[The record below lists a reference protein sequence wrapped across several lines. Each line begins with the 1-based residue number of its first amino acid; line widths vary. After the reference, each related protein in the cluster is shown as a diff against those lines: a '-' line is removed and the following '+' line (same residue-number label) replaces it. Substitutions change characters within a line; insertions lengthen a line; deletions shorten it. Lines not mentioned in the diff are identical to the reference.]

1 MRKNFYVLRPKLMDE
16 TKQPD
21 FFSELGRELKELW
34 QSGKDE
40 WHRLTI
46 STRNS
51 LRHMRGEKY
60 DYVLIPIGG
69 PMPERQEAPR
79 SFIERQLPLPPP
91 AFNMETLNRWV
102 NHILDADNV
111 GGVLFVFRGFACGSA
126 TLQSI
131 RQIMLRLKEGGKD
144 VVVFTPFLNVPH
156 YFVASA
162 ADKIIVPPG
171 TQFDVLGLRMETL
184 FLKDALQQ
192 VGVEAEVVQI
202 SPYKTGANMFGKSE
216 ITPEQT
222 EQMNWLLDDMF
233 DMLTA
238 AMAEGRQ
245 MTQAEFKLLVDAAPM
260 FAQEALEAGLVDA
273 IGYED
278 ELAFLLAKVEE
289 EAVEEGDETAVP
301 DPSNKAANEE
311 PEEKSDEK
319 KPKARIAK
327 YSKIAK
333 QLTEKPRPRIKKQI
347 GVVSLEGAIMMGS
360 SQTPPIDL
368 PIPFVGGETAGEAT
382 LVSQLRRVEEEN
394 DLAALI
400 FHVDSPGGDALAS
413 DLIGREI
420 ERISQKIPVV
430 VYMGNTAAS
439 GGYYVSAYAKH
450 IVCQPTTI
458 TGSIGVFMVRPHTE
472 GLYEKLHINR
482 TTLQRGKHANLYSD
496 TAPLTDDERQVLWD
510 GVVQS
515 YTQFKQVVAN
525 GRSLP
530 IDDLDP
536 ICEGRVWT
544 GRQALEHGLV
554 DSLGDFTTAV
564 HKAAELAKLPCDAV
578 HHIPV
583 VNIYPKDGY
592 RIPKP
597 FEAAEALVQIVVG
610 EKLRVLYG
618 RSLMMMPQTIKFW

>member
-1 MRKNFYVLRPKLMDE
+1 MDE
-16 TKQPD
+16 IKQPD
-21 FFSELGRELKELW
+21 FFSELARELKELW
-34 QSGKDE
+34 QSSKDE
-40 WHRLTI
+40 WHRLTV

-51 LRHMRGEKY
+51 LRQMRGDKY
-60 DYVLIPIGG
+60 DYVIIPIGG
-69 PMPERQEAPR
+69 PMPERQEPPR
-79 SFIERQLPLPPP
+79 SFIERQLPLPQP
-91 AFNMETLNRWV
+91 AFNLETLNQWV

-111 GGVLFVFRGFACGSA
+111 DGVLFVFRGFSCGTA

-131 RQIMLRLKEGGKD
+131 RQTMLRLKAGGKN

-162 ADKIIVPPG
+162 ADQIIVPP
-171 TQFDVLGLRMETL
+171 TAQFDVLGLRMETL

-192 VGVEAEVVQI
+192 IGIEAEVVQI

-233 DMLTA
+233 DMLTT

-245 MTQAEFKLLVDAAPM
+245 MTQAEFKLLIDAAPM
-260 FAQEALEAGLVDA
+260 FAQEAMAAGLVDA

-278 ELAFLLAKVEE
+278 ELAFLLAKDEESETEVVAEDTSTLSRDRRSHVEGAVSDPSAEE
-289 EAVEEGDETAVP
+289 E
-301 DPSNKAANEE
+301 K
-311 PEEKSDEK
+311 EKSDEK
-319 KPKARIAK
+319 KAKAHLAQ
-327 YSKIAK
+327 YSKVAK
-333 QLTEKPRPRIKKQI
+333 HLTEKTYPHVKKQI

-368 PIPFVGGETAGEAT
+368 PIPLIGGATAGEAT
-382 LVSQLRRVEEEN
+382 LVGQLRRAEERD

-413 DLIGREI
+413 DLIGREV

-458 TGSIGVFMVRPHTE
+458 TGSIGVFMVRPHTQ
-472 GLYEKLHINR
+472 GLYEKLHVNR
-482 TTLQRGKHANLYSD
+482 TTLQRGKHANLYTD
-496 TAPLTDDERQVLWD
+496 TAPLTDEERQILWD
-510 GVVQS
+510 GVVKS
-515 YTQFKQVVAN
+515 YIQFKQVVAN

-536 ICEGRVWT
+536 ICEGRIWT
-544 GRQALEHGLV
+544 GRQALQHGLV

-564 HKAAELAKLPCDAV
+564 QKAAELAELPCDDV
-578 HHIPV
+578 HHISV

-592 RIPKP
+592 RVPKA
-597 FEAAEALVQIVVG
+597 FEAAETLLQTLVG
-610 EKLRVLYG
+610 DKLQAVYG
-618 RSLMMMPQTIKFW
+618 RSLMMMPQTFKFW

>member
-1 MRKNFYVLRPKLMDE
+1 MNE

-21 FFSELGRELKELW
+21 FFSELARELKEVW
-34 QSGKDE
+34 QNSRDE

-46 STRNS
+46 SLRNS

-60 DYVLIPIGG
+60 DYVIIPIGG

-111 GGVLFVFRGFACGSA
+111 GGVIFVFRGFMCGSA

-131 RQIMLRLKEGGKD
+131 RQLILRLKEGGKD

-162 ADKIIVPPG
+162 ADKIVVPPG

-245 MTQAEFKLLVDAAPM
+245 MTQAEFTLLIDAAPM
-260 FAQEALEAGLVDA
+260 FAQEAVQAGLVDA

-278 ELAFLLAKVEE
+278 ELAFLLVKEE
-289 EAVEEGDETAVP
+289 EPDMEDNVETPRRGVSTDEASQP
-301 DPSNKAANEE
+301 AEE
-311 PEEKSDEK
+311 VGETEKSNGK

-327 YSKIAK
+327 YSKAAK
-333 QLTEKPRPRIKKQI
+333 HLTEKPHPRIKKQI

-368 PIPFVGGETAGEAT
+368 PIPILGGVTAGEAT
-382 LVSQLRRVEEEN
+382 LVSQLRRAEEEH

-420 ERISQKIPVV
+420 ERISQKMPVV

-458 TGSIGVFMVRPHTE
+458 TGSIGVFMVRPHTQ
-472 GLYEKLHINR
+472 GLFDKLHVYR
-482 TTLQRGKHANLYSD
+482 TMLQRGKHANLYSD
-496 TAPLTDDERQVLWD
+496 FAPLSAEERQILWD

-525 GRSLP
+525 GRSLA
-530 IDDLDP
+530 IDELDP

-544 GRQALEHGLV
+544 GRQALERGLV
-554 DSLGDFTTAV
+554 DSMGDFTTAV
-564 HKAAELAKLPCDAV
+564 HKAAELAKLPCDDV
-578 HHIPV
+578 HHIPI

-592 RIPKP
+592 RVPKP
-597 FEAAEALVQIVVG
+597 FEAAESLLQLLVG

-618 RSLMMMPQTIKFW
+618 RSLMMMPQTFKFW